1 MLEPARKK
9 PLCDS
14 NAEIMAM
21 PPDCD

>member
-1 MLEPARKK
+1 LEPEKKK